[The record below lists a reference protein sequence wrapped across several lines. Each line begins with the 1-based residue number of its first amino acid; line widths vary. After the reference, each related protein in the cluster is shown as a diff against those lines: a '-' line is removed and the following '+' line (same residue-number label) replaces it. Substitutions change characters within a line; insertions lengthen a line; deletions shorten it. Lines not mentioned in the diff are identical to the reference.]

1 MQDQPPGDEA
11 LSVVALRAEKTSETP
26 AKDWSAMLAEL
37 AISRDRQLF
46 IRLFRHFSPRIKG
59 YIMKLGLTEATAEE
73 LTQEAMLSVWRKT
86 HLYDPGKAAASTWIY
101 TLARNLSIDW
111 MRKQKYP
118 EYDLDSWHEEADE
131 PAVLELAEQAVM
143 SDQVAMAIR
152 QLPDNQAQVIIMSF
166 YEGRSHSE
174 IADRLSIPLGSVKS
188 RIRLAS
194 EKLKQAL
201 RGNHDH

>member
-11 LSVVALRAEKTSETP
+11 LSVVALRVEKASETP

-118 EYDLDSWHEEADE
+118 EYDLDSWHEEAGE
-131 PAVLELAEQAVM
+131 PPVLELAEQAVM

>member
-1 MQDQPPGDEA
+1 
-11 LSVVALRAEKTSETP
+11 
-26 AKDWSAMLAEL
+26 
-37 AISRDRQLF
+37 
-46 IRLFRHFSPRIKG
+46 
-59 YIMKLGLTEATAEE
+59 
-73 LTQEAMLSVWRKT
+73 
-86 HLYDPGKAAASTWIY
+86 
-101 TLARNLSIDW
+101 
-111 MRKQKYP
+111 
-118 EYDLDSWHEEADE
+118 
-131 PAVLELAEQAVM
+131 M

>member
-11 LSVVALRAEKTSETP
+11 LSVVALRAEKASEAP
-26 AKDWSAMLAEL
+26 VKDWSAMLAEL

-118 EYDLDSWHEEADE
+118 EYDLDSWHEEAGE
-131 PAVLELAEQAVM
+131 PPVLELAEQAVM

>member
-1 MQDQPPGDEA
+1 MQDQPPGDEV

-37 AISRDRQLF
+37 AVSRDRQLF

-118 EYDLDSWHEEADE
+118 EYDLDSWHEEAGE
-131 PAVLELAEQAVM
+131 PVALEMAEQAVM

>member
-73 LTQEAMLSVWRKT
+73 LTQEAMLSVWRKP

-118 EYDLDSWHEEADE
+118 EYDLDSWHEEAGE